1 MMIFRKHTLWLFI
14 ALCFTSCGENGQS
27 IETEPTR
34 LLLAYIGVDN
44 NLNTLEI
51 EKLNALRNGWTGK
64 PTDHI
69 LAYVDRAGGGASLYN
84 GSEPLHLESYGKEN
98 SANAATLSRVIND
111 VLNTYKA
118 DHYGLLVFSHA
129 SGWLPEGTLY
139 QPNPQET
146 SQRHVAAVA
155 AVAARSI
162 MIDGK
167 SEMELKDFAAA
178 IPDGVFDY
186 IVFECCFMAGIE
198 VAYELRH
205 KANHILAS
213 SAEIVHP
220 GFAPVYADAT
230 NKLLEGNLSGFG
242 QHVFNHTLTYADNS
256 INRSATYSLINTQAL
271 EPLAAFIRNNCD
283 FSQTVALSD
292 IQHFDRL
299 DGYRLFFDFEDYY
312 SRLLDSDTQ
321 SQELSQLI
329 ENVISW
335 KAFTPEFMTQQSGY
349 NGFTITKHSGLTT
362 YILQP
367 RFGYLNDK
375 YKTLEWAD
383 HMHLCG
389 R

>member
-1 MMIFRKHTLWLFI
+1 MIIFRKHTLWLFI
-14 ALCFTSCGENGQS
+14 ALCFTSCGEHEQS
-27 IETEPTR
+27 IGTEPTR

-44 NLNTLEI
+44 NLNTLET

-69 LAYVDRAGGGASLYN
+69 LAYVDKAGAGASLYN
-84 GSEPLHLESYGKEN
+84 LSVEPGSEPLLLESYGKEN

-118 DHYGLLVFSHA
+118 DRYGLLVFSHA

-139 QPNPQET
+139 T
-146 SQRHVAAVA
+146 AT
-155 AVAARSI
+155 RSI

-220 GFAPVYADAT
+220 GFAPIYADAT

-242 QHVFNHTLTYADNS
+242 QQVFNHTLTYADNS
-256 INRSATYSLINTQAL
+256 INRSATYSHINTQAL

-283 FSQTVALSD
+283 FSQTIVLSD

-321 SQELSQLI
+321 RQELSRLI
-329 ENVISW
+329 ENVVSW
-335 KAFTPEFMTQQSGY
+335 KASTSEFMTQQSGY

-362 YILQP
+362 YIPQS

-375 YKTLEWAD
+375 YKTLEWAENVFPF
-383 HMHLCG
+383 
-389 R
+389 